1 MIPQK
6 IQTTIASCTTLLQ
19 LDTCQA
25 WADYIFL
32 GESLIECSVMI
43 QRKRNE
49 INLKQGNLEDIY
61 DLSDA
66 D

>member
-32 GESLIECSVMI
+32 GEALIECSVMI

-61 DLSDA
+61 DMSGA

>member
-6 IQTTIASCTTLLQ
+6 IKTTIASCTTLLQ
-19 LDTCQA
+19 LETCQQ
-25 WADYIFL
+25 WADYIFA
-32 GESLIECSVMI
+32 GEALTECSVLI

-61 DLSDA
+61 DLKDM